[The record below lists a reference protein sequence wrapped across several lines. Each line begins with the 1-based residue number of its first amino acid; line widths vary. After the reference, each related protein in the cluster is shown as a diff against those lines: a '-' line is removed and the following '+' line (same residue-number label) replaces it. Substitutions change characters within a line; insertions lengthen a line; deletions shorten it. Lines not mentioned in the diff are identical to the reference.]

1 MEPNPADAVASPAS
15 SPKTA
20 ARREAARRIAA
31 LDAGARQR
39 ASAQLCKHILDAPL
53 LLNSRCIMT
62 FAPLA
67 DEPDITPLLAVL
79 IGMGITVT
87 VPEVNWAAG
96 TMRAVAISSITE
108 DLITELTHARLALRS
123 PRPGLRPVP
132 VELIDLVL
140 VPGRAFDAAGRRLG
154 RGKGFYDRFLPAL
167 RPSVATIGVCFSVQL
182 IEHVPTD
189 EHDRTVGA
197 VVTELGITTSH
208 SA

>member
-1 MEPNPADAVASPAS
+1 MEPTPADAAAGPAS
-15 SPKTA
+15 SPKAAARRGAALRIATLKTADREQHSGKICKHLFDEPSVTA
-20 ARREAARRIAA
+20 AR
-31 LDAGARQR
+31 
-39 ASAQLCKHILDAPL
+39 
-53 LLNSRCIMT
+53 CIMA

-67 DEPDITPLLAVL
+67 DEPDITPLLTVL

-123 PRPGLRPVP
+123 PRPGLRAVP

-140 VPGRAFDAAGRRLG
+140 VPGRAFDASGRRLG

-167 RPSVATIGVCFSVQL
+167 GPNVATIGVCFGVQM
-182 IEHVPTD
+182 IDRVPTD
-189 EHDRTVGA
+189 EHDRPVGA
-197 VVTELGITTSH
+197 VATELGLTAAQ

>member
-1 MEPNPADAVASPAS
+1 MEPTPADDAAGPAS
-15 SPKTA
+15 SPKAA
-20 ARREAARRIAA
+20 ARREAARRIAT
-31 LDAGARQR
+31 LGATVREQH
-39 ASAQLCKHILDAPL
+39 ASRICKHLFDEPSVTAA
-53 LLNSRCIMT
+53 RCVMA

-67 DEPDITPLLAVL
+67 DEPDITPLLTVL

-96 TMRAVAISSITE
+96 TMRAVAVSSITE

-123 PRPGLRPVP
+123 PRPGLRAVP

-140 VPGRAFDAAGRRLG
+140 VPGRAFDASGRRLG

-167 RPSVATIGVCFSVQL
+167 GPHVATIGVCFSVQL
-182 IEHVPTD
+182 LERVPTD

-197 VVTELGITTSH
+197 VVTELGHTAAH
-208 SA
+208 SV